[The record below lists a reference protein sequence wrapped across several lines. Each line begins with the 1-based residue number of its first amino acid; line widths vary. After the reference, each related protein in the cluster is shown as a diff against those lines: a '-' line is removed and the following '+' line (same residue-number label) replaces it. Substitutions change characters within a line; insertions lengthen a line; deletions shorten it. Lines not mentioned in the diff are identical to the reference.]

1 MARVGQPSQAQAS
14 IVCDA
19 TGPSRAQII
28 GPAWTSSG
36 VAVNSLGAQ
45 LGVAGV
51 RGMAPRKQVS
61 SDVWRPR

>member
-1 MARVGQPSQAQAS
+1 MARVGQPSQAQAPV
-14 IVCDA
+14 VCDA
-19 TGPSRAQII
+19 TGPAQAQMI

-51 RGMAPRKQVS
+51 QGMDPRKQVS